1 MSKISTF
8 RAYDISNA
16 IKIQSWFVGFIT
28 KSSVERFLKKE
39 SEYLVH
45 TEEKDNCLRFVLS
58 VRSKKQCHHYTLI
71 NKDKLGWTLDAE
83 PKITFGTIIDLIH
96 YYENHVLPMGDTFL
110 VHPFE
115 KPKWFIRHQNVAYN
129 LERGLIGT
137 GNFSDVYEGK
147 LCGKISVAL
156 KVCHGP
162 TGESS
167 NLEDAK
173 EALVREACL
182 MSQFKHP
189 NIVKFFGICYD
200 VPSICVIMEQCTGGS
215 LDNHLQQ
222 WAYKITIGERILYGL
237 ETAKGMCYLQ
247 GKDLIHRDL
256 ATRNCLISKYG
267 VIKISDFGLSLLA
280 NDHTVIWKKQKVPIR
295 WMAPETIQ
303 HKPLYSFKSDVWSYG
318 VLLYEIFNNGIK
330 PWPNLDVRQCAT
342 NIRRGIMPDMPE
354 ITPKEIIRLVKKCWK
369 ISVEKRCDFKYI
381 VKKLKKL
388 QLCYAP
394 PEITDLTIAKLKN
407 VKALTE
413 EGAET
418 QEEKDDCEV
427 ELITQTVIEGTSTGR
442 WITDSTTTHKKDNT
456 DEASSVSDQIEKNEE
471 LERKRKREDDL
482 AILNEAILEYV
493 AAEIEK
499 LLASKRKHKRRHK
512 SRKKLDRKHRR
523 SRRSSESSF
532 IKEDE
537 SSPIKKSSR
546 DSRESKTQ
554 LKESEALSKD
564 SGSSSA
570 KDEAFFKEKEKSTGE
585 SEISSNVSDMQ
596 DSSNCQTNDKLMNQN
611 KESQNEDPIAISNE
625 KRSKKN
631 ATNNSNNIK
640 NTEIPEK

>member
-1 MSKISTF
+1 
-8 RAYDISNA
+8 
-16 IKIQSWFVGFIT
+16 
-28 KSSVERFLKKE
+28 
-39 SEYLVH
+39 
-45 TEEKDNCLRFVLS
+45 
-58 VRSKKQCHHYTLI
+58 
-71 NKDKLGWTLDAE
+71 
-83 PKITFGTIIDLIH
+83 
-96 YYENHVLPMGDTFL
+96 
-110 VHPFE
+110 
-115 KPKWFIRHQNVAYN
+115 
-129 LERGLIGT
+129 
-137 GNFSDVYEGK
+137 
-147 LCGKISVAL
+147 
-156 KVCHGP
+156 
-162 TGESS
+162 
-167 NLEDAK
+167 
-173 EALVREACL
+173 
-182 MSQFKHP
+182 
-189 NIVKFFGICYD
+189 
-200 VPSICVIMEQCTGGS
+200 
-215 LDNHLQQ
+215 
-222 WAYKITIGERILYGL
+222 
-237 ETAKGMCYLQ
+237 
-247 GKDLIHRDL
+247 
-256 ATRNCLISKYG
+256 
-267 VIKISDFGLSLLA
+267 
-280 NDHTVIWKKQKVPIR
+280 
-295 WMAPETIQ
+295 MAPETIQ

-499 LLASKRKHKRRHK
+499 LLASKRKHKRRHASNTFLSKNLPHFDK

>member
-1 MSKISTF
+1 
-8 RAYDISNA
+8 
-16 IKIQSWFVGFIT
+16 
-28 KSSVERFLKKE
+28 
-39 SEYLVH
+39 
-45 TEEKDNCLRFVLS
+45 
-58 VRSKKQCHHYTLI
+58 
-71 NKDKLGWTLDAE
+71 
-83 PKITFGTIIDLIH
+83 
-96 YYENHVLPMGDTFL
+96 MGDTFL

-137 GNFSDVYEGK
+137 GNFSDIYEGK

-303 HKPLYSFKSDVWSYG
+303 HKPRYSVKSDVWSYG

-342 NIRRGIMPDMPE
+342 NIRRGVMPDMPE
-354 ITPKEIIRLVKKCWK
+354 ITPKEIIRLVRKCWK

-394 PEITDLTIAKLKN
+394 PEIADLTIAKLKN

-418 QEEKDDCEV
+418 QEEKDDCEA
-427 ELITQTVIEGTSTGR
+427 ESITQTVIEGTSTGK
-442 WITDSTTTHKKDNT
+442 WITDSTAMHKKDNT
-456 DEASSVSDQIEKNEE
+456 DEASSVSDQIEKKEE
-471 LERKRKREDDL
+471 LERKRMREDDL

-499 LLASKRKHKRRHK
+499 LLASKRKHKRRHASNTFLLKNLSHFDK
-512 SRKKLDRKHRR
+512 SKKKLDRKHRR

-532 IKEDE
+532 LKEDE
-537 SSPIKKSSR
+537 SSTIKKSSK

-570 KDEAFFKEKEKSTGE
+570 KDEAFCKVKEKSAGE

-596 DSSNCQTNDKLMNQN
+596 DSSSCQTDDKLMNQN
-611 KESQNEDPIAISNE
+611 KESRNDEPIVISNE

-640 NTEIPEK
+640 NTEMPEK

>member
-342 NIRRGIMPDMPE
+342 NIRRGIMPD
-354 ITPKEIIRLVKKCWK
+354 
-369 ISVEKRCDFKYI
+369 
-381 VKKLKKL
+381 
-388 QLCYAP
+388 
-394 PEITDLTIAKLKN
+394 
-407 VKALTE
+407 
-413 EGAET
+413 
-418 QEEKDDCEV
+418 
-427 ELITQTVIEGTSTGR
+427 
-442 WITDSTTTHKKDNT
+442 
-456 DEASSVSDQIEKNEE
+456 
-471 LERKRKREDDL
+471 
-482 AILNEAILEYV
+482 
-493 AAEIEK
+493 
-499 LLASKRKHKRRHK
+499 
-512 SRKKLDRKHRR
+512 
-523 SRRSSESSF
+523 
-532 IKEDE
+532 
-537 SSPIKKSSR
+537 
-546 DSRESKTQ
+546 
-554 LKESEALSKD
+554 
-564 SGSSSA
+564 
-570 KDEAFFKEKEKSTGE
+570 
-585 SEISSNVSDMQ
+585 
-596 DSSNCQTNDKLMNQN
+596 
-611 KESQNEDPIAISNE
+611 
-625 KRSKKN
+625 
-631 ATNNSNNIK
+631 
-640 NTEIPEK
+640 